1 MYWSPQRVSYISE
14 KVLWVSEEES
24 FRDTLEMLLRKV
36 QGDTEGLGLGLVD
49 LIWGV
54 PPAGRPLL

>member
-36 QGDTEGLGLGLVD
+36 TATKR
-49 LIWGV
+49 GV
-54 PPAGRPLL
+54 PGL